1 MFKALKDCWKSQ
13 NSTNITDALTT
24 LKEVSTLL
32 KQQISKYDSDLNYN
46 KTLLKTSIR
55 NKESKQA
62 KLYYL
67 RKVKLLEYHMESAR
81 KRLLSLDQQQLNLE
95 SIKLTTLHLDAVK
108 TTTNTLKSYMKQ
120 TDVEKVEDLTDKL
133 ADYIAD
139 ATDISNLL
147 NADMNPDVSL
157 NDEELEEELEALTT
171 QEETGENVQFP
182 EIPRHKQSEL
192 VEIDLSD
199 TNVSTPLMNS
209 NSEQISSF

>member
-1 MFKALKDCWKSQ
+1 MFKLLKDCWKSR
-13 NSTNITDALTT
+13 NSANIADAIFT

-46 KTLLKTSIR
+46 KSLLKNSIK

-81 KRLLSLDQQQLNLE
+81 KRLLALDQQQLNLE
-95 SIKLTTLHLDAVK
+95 SIKLTTLHLEAVR

-120 TDVEKVEDLTDKL
+120 ADVDKVEDLTDKL

-147 NADMNPDVSL
+147 NRDMNPDIDV
-157 NDEELEEELEALTT
+157 DEDDLEKELQALTT
-171 QEETGENVQFP
+171 QEESDENVHFP

-192 VEIDLSD
+192 VEIDLDD
-199 TNVSTPLMNS
+199 TSVSTPLMNS
-209 NSEQISSF
+209 NSV

>member
-1 MFKALKDCWKSQ
+1 MFKLLKDCWKSR
-13 NSTNITDALTT
+13 NSANIADAIFT

-46 KTLLKTSIR
+46 KSLLKNSIK

-81 KRLLSLDQQQLNLE
+81 KRLLALDQQQLNLE
-95 SIKLTTLHLDAVK
+95 SIKLTTLHLEAVR

-120 TDVEKVEDLTDKL
+120 TDVDKVEDLTDKL

-147 NADMNPDVSL
+147 NKDMNPDIDVD
-157 NDEELEEELEALTT
+157 DEELEKELESLTT
-171 QEETGENVQFP
+171 VEENEKNVHFP
-182 EIPRHKQSEL
+182 EIPHHKQSEL
-192 VEIDLSD
+192 VEIDLDD
-199 TNVSTPLMNS
+199 TSVSTPLMNS
-209 NSEQISSF
+209 NLV